1 MYAYISGKLEGVA
14 EDAVIIDNHGI
25 GYQILVPSSTLD
37 RLPSVGGEVKV
48 YTYLQVREDAMVLF
62 GFLTKEELELFKR
75 LITVTGIG
83 PKGALAILGTLS
95 VDDLRFA
102 ILSGDAKAIAAAP
115 GIGVKTAQR
124 VILDLKDRM
133 DFLEAF
139 EGTAGQPRRRGGQE
153 RSGRREKRGG
163 HGSDSSG
170 VHLLR
175 CALRHGADGHPG
187 GYLRGGTVE
196 TDLKTD
202 GISLKRVRTEDS
214 MAGQDC
220 DRDRSIVW
228 KNV

>member
-102 ILSGDAKAIAAAP
+102 ILSGDAKAFEGRLASHGGGEDKSALA
-115 GIGVKTAQR
+115 GVKNEAVMALTALGYTSSDVLSAMAQMDIPEDIS
-124 VILDLKDRM
+124 VEELLKQTLKQM
-133 DFLEAF
+133 AFL
-139 EGTAGQPRRRGGQE
+139 
-153 RSGRREKRGG
+153 
-163 HGSDSSG
+163 
-170 VHLLR
+170 
-175 CALRHGADGHPG
+175 
-187 GYLRGGTVE
+187 
-196 TDLKTD
+196 
-202 GISLKRVRTEDS
+202 
-214 MAGQDC
+214 
-220 DRDRSIVW
+220 
-228 KNV
+228 

>member
-139 EGTAGQPRRRGGQE
+139 EGRLASHGGGE
-153 RSGRREKRGG
+153 DKSGKF
-163 HGSDSSG
+163 
-170 VHLLR
+170 L
-175 CALRHGADGHPG
+175 
-187 GYLRGGTVE
+187 Y
-196 TDLKTD
+196 
-202 GISLKRVRTEDS
+202 
-214 MAGQDC
+214 
-220 DRDRSIVW
+220 
-228 KNV
+228 